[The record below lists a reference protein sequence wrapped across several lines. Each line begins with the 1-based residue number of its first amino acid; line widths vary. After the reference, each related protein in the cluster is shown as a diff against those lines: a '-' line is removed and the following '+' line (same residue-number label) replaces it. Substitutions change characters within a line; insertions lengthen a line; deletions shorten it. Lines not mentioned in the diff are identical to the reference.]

1 MLRNKVIA
9 IIGSGLLA
17 GALAVPGAA
26 LAGETDIRADLTTGA
41 EADDDQGIA
50 EVRFD
55 ATEVDVHQDDRGRQ
69 RLLVM
74 VENAALADETVEVM
88 VRDSSF
94 EITLDED
101 GKGKLALDS
110 QDDDEVSTLA
120 EGDTVDILLDGAGIF
135 SGILEDPNADD
146 EDDADAD
153 NQGQG
158 NADDDADADAKED
171 ADVDDDDDADNQG
184 NADDAEEDADAE

>member
-55 ATEVDVHQDDRGRQ
+55 ATEVDVDQDDRGRQ
-69 RLLVM
+69 GLRVKI
-74 VENAALADETVEVM
+74 EDAALADETVEVM
-88 VRDSSF
+88 VGDSSF

-101 GKGKLALDS
+101 GKGELTLDS

>member
-55 ATEVDVHQDDRGRQ
+55 ATEVDVDQDDRGRQ
-69 RLLVM
+69 GLRVKI
-74 VENAALADETVEVM
+74 EDAALADETVEVM
-88 VRDSSF
+88 VGDSSF

-135 SGILEDPNADD
+135 SGILEDPNA
-146 EDDADAD
+146 EDDADAED
-153 NQGQG
+153 E
-158 NADDDADADAKED
+158 ADAKED
-171 ADVDDDDDADNQG
+171 ADANDDDADNQG
-184 NADDAEEDADAE
+184 NADDAEKDADVE